1 MQSGLTGEKG
11 TMKVRCDR
19 RALQDIVGLVGGATA
34 SRGTRPILQ
43 HVLVKAQG
51 SDLELLATDLEV
63 ALRCRHR
70 PLLVE
75 EPGAVAL
82 PAGTLTGILRE
93 AQGETVDLSTDG
105 SVALLRCGRGQFRVS
120 GENAADF
127 PEVAVG
133 DAETFVEMPAPL
145 FRELAERSEFAAS
158 RELGRYAIDGILF
171 EIEGTTI
178 RMVSTDG
185 RRLAL
190 AEATIEVP
198 AATAVKEIVPLKGV
212 THFLRALGPGAEV
225 VGLHLARH
233 RALLRCG
240 DTILSATARD
250 AEFPDYRGVVPGED
264 AGSTV
269 LLERDAFFSCIRQA
283 SVLAGDDAPAVNLAF
298 SEGSLVISGRYEG
311 RGDSRVEMAV
321 DYVGP
326 EVKIAFNPGFLL
338 DFGKL
343 NLPEKL
349 PFAFRDAGAACVF
362 RPAPG
367 FVYVVMPMSL

>member
-1 MQSGLTGEKG
+1 MN
-11 TMKVRCDR
+11 VRCDR
-19 RALQDIVGLVGGATA
+19 RALLDVVAVVGGATA

-43 HVLVKAQG
+43 HVLLKAQG

-63 ALRCRHR
+63 ALRCRHV
-70 PLLVE
+70 PLLVV

-82 PAGTLTGILRE
+82 PAGMLMAILRE

-105 SVALLRCGRGQFRVS
+105 NVALLRSGRGQFRLS
-120 GENAADF
+120 GENPADF

-133 DAETFVEMPAPL
+133 DGPDFVEIPAAA
-145 FRELAERSEFAAS
+145 FRELAERTEFAAS
-158 RELGRYAIDGILF
+158 RELGRYAIDGILVEF
-171 EIEGTTI
+171 DGATL

-190 AEATIEVP
+190 AEATLEKKAP
-198 AATAVKEIVPLKGV
+198 QPVKEIVPLKGV

-225 VGLHLARH
+225 VGLSITKR
-233 RALLRCG
+233 RALLRSG
-240 DTILSATARD
+240 DTVLSATSRD
-250 AEFPDYRGVVPGED
+250 AEFPDYRAVLPADD
-264 AGSTV
+264 AGTTV
-269 LLERDAFFSCIRQA
+269 MLDRDTFFSCIRQA
-283 SVLAGDDAPAVNLAF
+283 NVLAGEDAPAVSLTF
-298 SEGSLVISGRYEG
+298 SEGSLVVAGRHEG

-326 EVKIAFNPGFLL
+326 ETKIAFNPAFLL

-349 PFAFRDAGAACVF
+349 SFSFRDATAACAF
-362 RPAPG
+362 RPASG
-367 FVYVVMPMSL
+367 FTYVVMPMSL